1 MMLKR
6 HSLECARRRDIVIH
20 MRYVALLRGIN
31 VGGNNK
37 IKMADLKAAVEK
49 AGYTNVITL
58 IQSGNVIFDSAIS
71 DQEKLAKHLE
81 QVIQKTF
88 RIVSRVVI
96 RSFPQM
102 KKVIAGTPASWKND
116 DIRKYVAFIKEP
128 MTASAA
134 AKQIPV
140 REGVDILDVG
150 DGVLYMATKM
160 EGLTKS
166 GYTKIVG
173 TKIYQDMTMRNYNTT
188 LKILALMSK
197 G

>member
-1 MMLKR
+1 
-6 HSLECARRRDIVIH
+6 
-20 MRYVALLRGIN
+20 
-31 VGGNNK
+31 
-37 IKMADLKAAVEK
+37 MADLKAAVEK

-173 TKIYQDMTMRNYNTT
+173 TKIYQDMTLRNFNTT
-188 LKILALMSK
+188 QKILVIMEK